1 MINQSILSDNG
12 DLLRTGYTTGSCAT
26 AAATAA
32 IRILMEKVDACGLQ
46 EQSINLPNGLNMII
60 PVSQIIRNPDD
71 SVTVV
76 VTKDSGDDQDV
87 THGLE
92 IHAKVRMTQ
101 KTGAIEIIGGEGV
114 GTVTREGLQTPVGSW
129 AINPTPLMMIRDNV
143 SPFISDKAGV
153 EIKIIVPRGQEI
165 AKKTFNG
172 RLGIMGGISI
182 IGTSGI
188 VRPMSEDAFK
198 DSIYLELKQKYAMG
212 VRQLYLVPGMHGEK
226 FANSQFGADD
236 KTVVHM
242 SNFIGFTIC
251 AAEKIGFEKLMIIG
265 HVGKLIKLAGGIF
278 NTHSKVADGKAHIA
292 AAHLALMKAPYE
304 LIEAVYNANT
314 TDEMSDILHESSYLN
329 VFMAIACEAK
339 KKCIDH
345 LDYMQD
351 IEIVIYDMKGRLLA
365 MTSKESE
372 EENQ

>member
-1 MINQSILSDNG
+1 MINQSILSDHG
-12 DLLRTGYTTGSCAT
+12 ELLRTGYTTGSCAT

-32 IRILMEKVDACGLQ
+32 IRILMEKADAHSLE
-46 EQSINLPNGLNMII
+46 EQSIVLPNGFNMII
-60 PVSQIIRNPDD
+60 PVDQVRWNPDD
-71 SVTVV
+71 SVTAV

-92 IHAKVRMTQ
+92 IHATVRMTP
-101 KTGAIEIIGGEGV
+101 KPGAIEIIGGEGV

-143 SPFISDKAGV
+143 SPFISENEGV
-153 EIKIIVPRGQEI
+153 EIKIVVPRGREI

-172 RLGIMGGISI
+172 RLGILGGISI

-198 DSIYLELKQKYAMG
+198 DSIYLELKQKYALG

-226 FANSQFGADD
+226 FAQSQFGADSN
-236 KTVVHM
+236 TVVHM
-242 SNFIGFTIC
+242 SNFIGFSIR
-251 AAEKIGFEKLMIIG
+251 AAEKIGFEKLIIVG
-265 HVGKLIKLAGGIF
+265 HIGKLIKVAGGIF

-304 LIEAVYNANT
+304 LIEAVYHANT
-314 TDEMSDILHESSYLN
+314 TDEMSDILYETPYKG
-329 VFMAIACEAK
+329 VFMTIACEAK
-339 KKCIDH
+339 KKCISH
-345 LDYMQD
+345 LDFMQE
-351 IEIVIYDMKGRLLA
+351 IEIVLYDMKGRLLA
-365 MTSKESE
+365 MTDVETE
-372 EENQ
+372 EANQ